1 MTTEITRPPAAPPE
15 KPVEP
20 EGTVPI
26 RRTRRRP
33 LTAVDIIQRTF
44 GYILIVLLVLF
55 CLVPF
60 AWVVLSSVD
69 GNAGPNVQL
78 PAFSFDNFVRFFTN
92 EGTPRLL
99 LNSLIIGV
107 GGTALNLA
115 LGLMGGYALARFEF
129 KGRRLFMFGILLIRV
144 IPAPATIVALYLIMV
159 NLQLTNSLLG
169 LILVEAVLQLPI
181 TLWLLKGTIGAVPI
195 ELEEAAWVDGNSRI
209 QAIRRIVLPLV
220 GPGLGAAAMLTFMGI
235 WGDFLTPLVMLQSQD
250 LYPLSIGLFRAFSE
264 HNQVDWGLLAASA
277 IVYVVPPAILYIFV
291 RKHLLRSS
299 LGGAVKG

>member
-1 MTTEITRPPAAPPE
+1 MVSVSERPATSAAPAPL
-15 KPVEP
+15 PP
-20 EGTVPI
+20 M
-26 RRTRRRP
+26 RRRP
-33 LTAVDIIQRTF
+33 LTTVDRIQRTL
-44 GYILIVLLVLF
+44 GYVLIVLMALF

-60 AWVVLSSVD
+60 AWVVLSAVD
-69 GNAGPNVQL
+69 ANAGPDVQV
-78 PAFSFDNFVRFFTN
+78 PALSFENFVRFFTN

-99 LNSLIIGV
+99 VNSLIIGI

-129 KGRRLFMFGILLIRV
+129 KGRRAFMYGILLIRV

-159 NLQLTNSLLG
+159 NLKLTNSLWG
-169 LILVEAVLQLPI
+169 LILIEAVLQLPI
-181 TLWLLKGTIGAVPI
+181 TLWLLKGTISAVPI
-195 ELEEAAWVDGNSRI
+195 ELEEAAWVDGNTRLEG
-209 QAIRRIVLPLV
+209 IRRIVLPLV
-220 GPGLGAAAMLTFMGI
+220 GPGLGAAAMLTFMNI
-235 WGDFLTPLVMLQSQD
+235 WGDFLTPLVMLQSQE

-277 IVYVVPPAILYIFV
+277 IVYVLPPAVLYMFV

>member
-1 MTTEITRPPAAPPE
+1 M
-15 KPVEP
+15 
-20 EGTVPI
+20 
-26 RRTRRRP
+26 RRRP
-33 LTAVDIIQRTF
+33 LTMVDKIQRTL
-44 GYILIVLLVLF
+44 GYVLIVLMALF

-60 AWVVLSSVD
+60 AWVVLSAVD
-69 GNAGPNVQL
+69 ANAGPDVQL
-78 PAFSFDNFVRFFTN
+78 PALSFENFVRFFTN

-99 LNSLIIGV
+99 VNSLIIGI

-129 KGRRLFMFGILLIRV
+129 RGRRAFMYGILLIRV

-159 NLQLTNSLLG
+159 NLKLTNSLWG
-169 LILVEAVLQLPI
+169 LILIEAVLQLPI
-181 TLWLLKGTIGAVPI
+181 TLWLLKGTIAAVPI
-195 ELEEAAWVDGNSRI
+195 ELEEAAWVDGNTRL
-209 QAIRRIVLPLV
+209 QGIRRIVLPLV
-220 GPGLGAAAMLTFMGI
+220 GPGLGAAAMLTFMNI
-235 WGDFLTPLVMLQSQD
+235 WGDFLTPLVMLQSQE

-277 IVYVVPPAILYIFV
+277 VVYVLPPAVLYMFV